1 MRLLSSNYQNTSDER
16 QNQRCDQGGV
26 TFTRFDFKSDGLILS
41 GIFAKP
47 VPSYSCGT
55 ARVTLG
61 QIRWTNGQS
70 WIDSQALGINSV
82 GSSVGEGLFSLP
94 TTWTWGSPRSNSAF
108 TGLNAH
114 GVFGVNSFDLSPTD
128 RDGLRGI
135 NDRDSLIKEDDFG
148 FSIRQVGQNSDRC
161 GDEGKFDAG
170 LNGAG
175 VPRADIQSKNEDI
188 ESSKSDQ
195 AGFRSK
201 DSRITQISHVA
212 IVSQKVDN

>member
-16 QNQRCDQGGV
+16 QSRRCDQGGV
-26 TFTRFDFKSDGLILS
+26 TFTRFNFKSDGLILS

-47 VPSYSCGT
+47 LPSYGCGA

-61 QIRWTNGQS
+61 QIRGTNWYSG
-70 WIDSQALGINSV
+70 IDSQAFGINSV
-82 GSSVGEGLFSLP
+82 SGSIGEGLFTLP
-94 TTWTWGSPRSNSAF
+94 TTWTWGSPCSNGAF
-108 TGLNAH
+108 TGLDPH
-114 GVFGVNSFDLSPTD
+114 GVFGVYSFDLSPTH

-135 NDRDSLIKEDDFG
+135 NDCNSLIKEDDFG
-148 FSIRQVGQNSDRC
+148 FSVGQVRQNGDRG
-161 GDEGKFDAG
+161 GDEGKLDAG

-188 ESSKSDQ
+188 ESSKSYQ